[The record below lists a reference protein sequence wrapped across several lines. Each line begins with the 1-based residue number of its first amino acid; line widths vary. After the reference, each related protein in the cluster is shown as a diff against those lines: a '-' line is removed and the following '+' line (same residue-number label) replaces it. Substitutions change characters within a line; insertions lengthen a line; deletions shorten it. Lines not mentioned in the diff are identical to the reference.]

1 MPFQAHDDG
10 SVSRAFAPRPII
22 QANHSN
28 ARFGVARLRPPFEV
42 AQDCIVAGGHP
53 DALHQSFTRPPADAM
68 AKEMNDFS
76 RPNRA
81 ARRRGR
87 YTLQLPGERLPLAS
101 LVTTLPALNAKLH
114 GHSRALRRQILQMT
128 FMPAVPVQR
137 LPPAVRADA
146 GPVAHRRNH
155 PLAMN
160 LFRTENLYSGLR
172 GPS

>member
-1 MPFQAHDDG
+1 
-10 SVSRAFAPRPII
+10 
-22 QANHSN
+22 
-28 ARFGVARLRPPFEV
+28 
-42 AQDCIVAGGHP
+42 
-53 DALHQSFTRPPADAM
+53 M
-68 AKEMNDFS
+68 AKEMYEFG

-87 YTLQLPGERLPLAS
+87 YTRQLPGKRLPLAS

-114 GHSRALRRQILQMT
+114 GHGRALRRQILQMT

-146 GPVAHRRNH
+146 GPIADRRNH
-155 PLAMN
+155 PLTMN
-160 LFRTENLYSGLR
+160 LFRAENLYAGPR